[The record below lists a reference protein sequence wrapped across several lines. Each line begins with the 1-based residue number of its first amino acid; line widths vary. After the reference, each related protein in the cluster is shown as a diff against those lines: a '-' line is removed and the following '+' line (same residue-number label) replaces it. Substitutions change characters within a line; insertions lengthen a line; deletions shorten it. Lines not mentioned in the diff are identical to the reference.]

1 MVVNLQPFNVSSQL
15 QKLSAQLVQY
25 EFETFLKSK
34 KIVKSRK

>member
-15 QKLSAQLVQY
+15 QKLSAKAGSIRIRNIPQEQ
-25 EFETFLKSK
+25 